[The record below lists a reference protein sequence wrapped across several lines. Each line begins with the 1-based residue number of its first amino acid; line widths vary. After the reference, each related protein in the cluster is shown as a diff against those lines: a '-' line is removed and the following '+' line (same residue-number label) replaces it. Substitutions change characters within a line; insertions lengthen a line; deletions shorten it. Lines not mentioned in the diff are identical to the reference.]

1 MIIVG
6 ENISVISQK
15 VSQAIKDRD
24 KAVLQEMAK
33 QQSDAGADYIDVNIG
48 PATKNGPDIMKWI
61 VTSIQ
66 EVVNKPLAL
75 DTKNV
80 DAIKAGLEVHK
91 GKAMIN
97 STLGERS
104 QLEVLM
110 PLARE
115 FNACIVGLAMT
126 EKGVPRDTAERCE
139 VAMNIIAAAQ
149 EFDIPMDDLYLD
161 PLTLPVAVAQP
172 QVFEALEGIKLFK
185 QLAEPSPR
193 TIVGLS
199 NLSQSSPPHL
209 KSILNSTFLIMLLM
223 NGLDAAIINPLDKS
237 LTDTLKTFDI
247 LQNNVLYAHSY
258 LD

>member
-1 MIIVG
+1 MLIIG
-6 ENISVISQK
+6 ENISVVSQK

-24 KAVLQEMAK
+24 EKVLQEMAK
-33 QQSDAGADYIDVNIG
+33 LQSDAGADYIDINIG
-48 PATKNGPDIMKWI
+48 PATKNGPDIMKWV

-66 EVVNKPLAL
+66 DVVDKPLAL

-110 PLARE
+110 PLAKE

-126 EKGVPRDTAERCE
+126 EKGVPRDTTERCE
-139 VAMNIIAAAQ
+139 VALNIIAAAQ
-149 EFDIPMDDLYLD
+149 EFDIPIEDLFLD
-161 PLTLPVAVAQP
+161 PLMLPVAVAQP
-172 QVFEALEGIKLFK
+172 QAFETLEGIKLFK
-185 QLAEPSPR
+185 QLAEPSPM

-209 KSILNSTFLIMLLM
+209 KTTLNSTFLIMLLM

-237 LTDTLKTFDI
+237 LMSAVKTFDI
-247 LQNNVLYAHSY
+247 LQNKVLYAHSY

>member
-1 MIIVG
+1 MLIIG
-6 ENISVISQK
+6 ENISVISQR

-24 KAVLQEMAK
+24 KKVLQEMAK
-33 QQSDAGADYIDVNIG
+33 LQSDAGADYVDVNIG
-48 PATKNGPDIMKWI
+48 PATKNGPDVMKWV

-66 EVVNKPLAL
+66 EAVDIPLAL

-80 DAIKAGLEVHK
+80 DAVKAGLEVHR

-110 PLARE
+110 PLAKE
-115 FNACIVGLAMT
+115 YNAAIVGLAMT
-126 EKGVPRDTAERCE
+126 EKGVPRDTTERCE
-139 VAMNIIAAAQ
+139 VALNIIAAAQ

-172 QVFEALEGIKLFK
+172 QAFETLEGIKLFK

-199 NLSQSSPPHL
+199 NLSQSSPPNL

-237 LTDTLKTFDI
+237 LMGTLRTFDI
-247 LQNNVLYAHSY
+247 LQNNILYAHSY

>member
-1 MIIVG
+1 MLIIG
-6 ENISVISQK
+6 ENISVVSQK

-24 KAVLQEMAK
+24 EKVLQEMAK
-33 QQSDAGADYIDVNIG
+33 LQSDAGADYIDINIG
-48 PATKNGPDIMKWI
+48 PATKNGPDIMKWV

-66 EVVNKPLAL
+66 DVVDKPLAL

-110 PLARE
+110 PLAKE

-126 EKGVPRDTAERCE
+126 EKGVPRDTTERCE
-139 VAMNIIAAAQ
+139 VALNIIAAAQ
-149 EFDIPMDDLYLD
+149 EFDIPIEDLFLD
-161 PLTLPVAVAQP
+161 PLMLPVAVAQP
-172 QVFEALEGIKLFK
+172 QAFETLEGIKLFK
-185 QLAEPSPR
+185 QLAEPSPM

-209 KSILNSTFLIMLLM
+209 KTTLNSTFLIMLLM

-237 LTDTLKTFDI
+237 LMSTVKTFDI
-247 LQNNVLYAHSY
+247 LQNKVLYAHSY